1 MTDIACFSI
10 FIRTFVMPSARNPFR
25 SLADIFDESVFAF
38 VLAGNLVNFKQSRI
52 SNYIHHP
59 VWSWLPLVASP
70 YSVWS
75 IVYLIAAYQS
85 LLQINAVLHTFF
97 MPLR

>member
-1 MTDIACFSI
+1 
-10 FIRTFVMPSARNPFR
+10 MPTAGKR
-25 SLADIFDESVFAF
+25 SRYLADIFDESVIAF

-52 SNYIHHP
+52 SKYTHHLVWRVLP
-59 VWSWLPLVASP
+59 VVAIP

-97 MPLR
+97 LPIT

>member
-1 MTDIACFSI
+1 MEIAHLSI
-10 FIRTFVMPSARNPFR
+10 FIRTFVTPSAGKVSR
-25 SLADIFDESVFAF
+25 SPADIFDESVIAF

-59 VWSWLPLVASP
+59 VWRVLPVVASP

-85 LLQINAVLHTFF
+85 LLQINAILHTFF
-97 MPLR
+97 VPIT